1 MRLEQPF
8 VAVFIGPE
16 LLFVCAADSGLA
28 GFLELRR
35 QTLLLPRGIDGGEL
49 RAFLADLGLGRLDR
63 ARLWGRFRWLFL
75 RRGGLGRSGFLLAA
89 MLFGPCGVLGFDAGL
104 NRLDFRRAGLGEE
117 RGQLVFV
124 GPLPILNLG
133 LLGERLELRRFQLA
147 DLILKGEVKDG
158 STIKVD
164 EGDGA
169 LKLSPA

>member
-1 MRLEQPF
+1 M
-8 VAVFIGPE
+8 
-16 LLFVCAADSGLA
+16 CTADSGLA

-63 ARLWGRFRWLFL
+63 DRLRSRFRWLFL
-75 RRGGLGRSGFLLAA
+75 RRGGLGRCGFLLAA
-89 MLFGPCGVLGFDAGL
+89 MFFGPGCVLGVDAGL
-104 NRLDFRRAGLGEE
+104 NRFDFRGIGLGEE

-147 DLILKGEVKDG
+147 DLILEELFL
-158 STIKVD
+158 
-164 EGDGA
+164 EGDFLAVGRQQI
-169 LKLSPA
+169 LG